1 MQARLL
7 IIVREAK
14 RARKEEEEE
23 EERGTHFLA
32 FRLPSLVPFL
42 AAAAIAMSVS
52 PGARGG
58 KSLGHLLRL
67 VGRVSVVLFNLWA
80 LSIRVAVAG
89 ARAHAHTCNHHRQ

>member
-14 RARKEEEEE
+14 RARKEGEE

-80 LSIRVAVAG
+80 LSIRLAVAG